1 MLLQTDKTRR
11 ILILMSDTGGGHR
24 AAAEAIREAL
34 YREPGP
40 QAVAVELVDVFRDYS
55 PAPFKYLPE
64 IYPWWVNNSKQSW
77 GAGYKLS
84 NTRQRARILS
94 TTIFHT
100 LELGLKRLLREHP
113 ADVIVCVHSALARPT
128 MKAMQSLPGRASF
141 VVVVTDL
148 VSTHH
153 MWYER
158 RAERTLV
165 PTAAAYA
172 RGLENGMTQDQLRLT
187 GLPVHPNFIDGLTD
201 RASARERLGLDPHQ
215 PVVLLV
221 GGVDGMGPVYRTA
234 LAINERRP
242 QCQLLVITGRNAT
255 LRQRLQ
261 SVVWNQPT
269 RIYGFRRDM
278 PVVLAATDI
287 IVTKA
292 GPATISEACIAGVPL
307 ILYDAIPG
315 QETGNV
321 DWVIEHGVGVFTP
334 EPREIGDTLLAWLA
348 EGPQG
353 LQRRSQRARAQARPN
368 AVFEIAADIWHQA
381 QQGPQ
386 ATRGKPLL
394 LHGIEDLA
402 AATRR
407 LTRDL

>member
-1 MLLQTDKTRR
+1 MRLRAEDKKR

-24 AAAEAIREAL
+24 AAAEAIRDAL
-34 YREPGP
+34 QREPGAG
-40 QAVAVELVDVFRDYS
+40 AVRVELVDVFRDYS

-64 IYPWWVNNSKQSW
+64 IYPWWVNHGKQSW

-94 TTIFHT
+94 TTLFHS
-100 LELGLKRLLREHP
+100 LEPGLKRLLREHP

-128 MKAMQSLPGRASF
+128 MKAMQSRPGRAPF

-165 PTAAAYA
+165 PTAAALA
-172 RGLENGMTQDQLRLT
+172 RGRENGLREGQLRLT

-201 RASARERLGLDPHQ
+201 QDSARAALGLEPQ
-215 PVVLLV
+215 LPAVLLV

-234 LAINERRP
+234 LAINARRP
-242 QCQLLVITGRNAT
+242 PCQLLVIAGRNET
-255 LRQRLQ
+255 LRRRLEA
-261 SVVWNQPT
+261 VAWNQPT
-269 RIYGFRRDM
+269 QVYGFRRDM
-278 PVVLAATDI
+278 PVVLAATDV

-292 GPATISEACIAGVPL
+292 GPATISEACIAGLPL

-321 DWVIEHGVGVFTP
+321 DWVVEHDIGVFTP
-334 EPREIGDTLLAWLA
+334 DPRVIGDTLLAWLG
-348 EGPQG
+348 EGPEG
-353 LQRRSQRARAQARPN
+353 LRRRAQRSRAQARPD
-368 AVFEIAADIWHQA
+368 AVFEIAAEIWHQA

-386 ATRGKPLL
+386 ATRGKPLR
-394 LHGIEDLA
+394 HGIEDLA
-402 AATRR
+402 ATTLR
-407 LTRDL
+407 LTRD

>member
-1 MLLQTDKTRR
+1 
-11 ILILMSDTGGGHR
+11 MSDTGGGHR

-40 QAVAVELVDVFRDYS
+40 GAVAVELVDVFRDYS

-64 IYPWWVNNSKQSW
+64 IYPWWVNNNRQSW
-77 GAGYKLS
+77 GAGYKHS
-84 NTRQRARILS
+84 NTRRRARILS

-100 LELGLKRLLREHP
+100 LEPGLKRLLREHP

-165 PTAAAYA
+165 PTAAALT
-172 RGLENGMTQDQLRLT
+172 RGFENGLTREQLRLT

-201 RASARERLGLDPHQ
+201 RASARERLQLEPGL

-234 LAINERRP
+234 LAINARRP
-242 QCQLLVITGRNAT
+242 RCQLLVIAGRNET
-255 LRQRLQ
+255 LRRRLEA
-261 SVVWNQPT
+261 VAWNQPT
-269 RIYGFRRDM
+269 RVLGFRRDM
-278 PVVLAATDI
+278 PVVLAATDV

-292 GPATISEACIAGVPL
+292 GPATICESCIAGVPL

-321 DWVIEHGVGVFTP
+321 DWVIEHDIGVFTP
-334 EPREIGDTLLAWLA
+334 DPHEIGDTLLAWLA

-353 LQRRSQRARAQARPN
+353 LQRRSERARAQARPN
-368 AVFEIAADIWHQA
+368 AVFEIAADIWHLA

-386 ATRGKPLL
+386 ATRGKPLR
-394 LHGIEDLA
+394 HGIEDLA
-402 AATRR
+402 AATLRR
-407 LTRDL
+407 TRD

>member
-1 MLLQTDKTRR
+1 MSLRSDVKKRV
-11 ILILMSDTGGGHR
+11 LILLSDTGGGHR
-24 AAAEAIREAL
+24 AAAEAIRDAL
-34 YREPGP
+34 FRKPG
-40 QAVAVELVDVFRDYS
+40 ADSVAVELVDVFRDYS

-77 GAGYKLS
+77 GAGYNIS

-100 LELGLKRLLREHP
+100 LEQGLKRLLREHP

-128 MKAMQSLPGRASF
+128 MKAMQSLPDRAPF

-165 PTAAAYA
+165 PTAAALA
-172 RGLENGMTQDQLRLT
+172 RGYENGLTGEQLRLT
-187 GLPVHPNFIDGLTD
+187 GLPVHPAFIDGLTD
-201 RASARERLGLDPHQ
+201 QGNARAALGLEPQ
-215 PVVLLV
+215 LPAVLLV
-221 GGVDGMGPVYRTA
+221 GGVDGMGPVYDTA
-234 LAINERRP
+234 LALNERRP
-242 QCQLLVITGRNAT
+242 ACQLLIIAGRNET
-255 LRQRLQ
+255 LRQRLGA
-261 SVVWNQPT
+261 VAWNQPT
-269 RIYGFRRDM
+269 QVYGFRSDM
-278 PVVLAATDI
+278 PLVLAATDI

-292 GPATISEACIAGVPL
+292 GPATISEACIAGLPL

-321 DWVIEHGVGVFTP
+321 DWVVEHDIGVFTP
-334 EPREIGDTLLAWLA
+334 DPQEIGDTLVAWLA
-348 EGPQG
+348 EGPAG
-353 LQRRSQRARAQARPN
+353 LQRRSQRARDQARPN
-368 AVFEIAADIWHQA
+368 AVFEIAAEIWHQA
-381 QQGPQ
+381 QQSPR

-394 LHGIEDLA
+394 HGFEDLA

-407 LTRDL
+407 LTRDI

>member
-1 MLLQTDKTRR
+1 MLLQTKTPRR
-11 ILILMSDTGGGHR
+11 VLILMSDTGGGHR

-34 YREPGP
+34 RRRPGP
-40 QAVAVELVDVFRDYS
+40 AAVAVELVDVFRDYS

-77 GAGYKLS
+77 SAGYKLS
-84 NTRQRARILS
+84 NTRRRARILS

-100 LELGLKRLLREHP
+100 LEPGLKRLLREHP

-165 PTAAAYA
+165 PTAAALA
-172 RGLENGMTQDQLRLT
+172 RGVDNGLTQEQLRLT
-187 GLPVHPNFIDGLTD
+187 GLPVHPNFIAGLTD
-201 RASARERLGLDPHQ
+201 GASARQALGLDPDV

-234 LAINERRP
+234 LAINAGRP
-242 QCQLLVITGRNAT
+242 RCQLLVIAGRNEA

-261 SVVWNQPT
+261 AVNWNQPT
-269 RIYGFRRDM
+269 QIYGFRRDM

-321 DWVIEHGVGVFTP
+321 EWVVEHDIGVFTP
-334 EPREIGDTLLAWLA
+334 DPREIGATLLAWLA
-348 EGPQG
+348 EGPAG
-353 LQRRSQRARAQARPN
+353 LRRRSERARAQARPD
-368 AVFEIAADIWHQA
+368 AVFEIAAEIWHQA

-386 ATRGKPLL
+386 ATRGKPLR
-394 LHGIEDLA
+394 HGIEDLA
-402 AATRR
+402 GAALRR
-407 LTRDL
+407 ARDN

>member
-1 MLLQTDKTRR
+1 MSLRTDVKKRV
-11 ILILMSDTGGGHR
+11 LILLSDTGGGHR
-24 AAAEAIREAL
+24 AAAEAIRDAL
-34 YREPGP
+34 FREPG
-40 QAVAVELVDVFRDYS
+40 ADSVAVELVDVFRDYS

-128 MKAMQSLPGRASF
+128 MKAMQSLPGRAPF

-165 PTAAAYA
+165 PTAAALA
-172 RGLENGMTQDQLRLT
+172 RGYENGLTGEQLRLT
-187 GLPVHPNFIDGLTD
+187 GLPVHPAFIDGLTD
-201 RASARERLGLDPHQ
+201 QSNARAALGLEPQ
-215 PVVLLV
+215 LPAVLLV
-221 GGVDGMGPVYRTA
+221 GGVDGMGPVYDTA
-234 LAINERRP
+234 LALNERRP
-242 QCQLLVITGRNAT
+242 ACQLLIIAGRNET
-255 LRQRLQ
+255 LRQRLGA
-261 SVVWNQPT
+261 VAWNQPT
-269 RIYGFRRDM
+269 QVYGFRSDM
-278 PVVLAATDI
+278 PRVLAATDI

-292 GPATISEACIAGVPL
+292 GPATISEACIAGLPL

-321 DWVIEHGVGVFTP
+321 AWVVEHDIGVFTP
-334 EPREIGDTLLAWLA
+334 EPQEIGDTLLAWLA
-348 EGPQG
+348 EGPAG
-353 LQRRSQRARAQARPN
+353 LQRRSQRARDQARPN
-368 AVFEIAADIWHQA
+368 AVFEIAAEIWHQA
-381 QQGPQ
+381 QQSPR
-386 ATRGKPLL
+386 ATRGNLL
-394 LHGIEDLA
+394 RHGFEDLA

-407 LTRDL
+407 LTRDT

>member
-1 MLLQTDKTRR
+1 MLLQTEAPRR
-11 ILILMSDTGGGHR
+11 ILVLMSDTGGGHR

-34 YREPGP
+34 HRSPGP
-40 QAVAVELVDVFRDYS
+40 RAVAVELVDVFRDYS

-64 IYPWWVNNSKQSW
+64 IYPWWVNNNRQSW
-77 GAGYKLS
+77 GAGYKHS
-84 NTRQRARILS
+84 NTRRRARILS

-100 LELGLKRLLREHP
+100 LEPGLKRLLREHP

-165 PTAAAYA
+165 PTAAALA
-172 RGLENGMTQDQLRLT
+172 RGYENGLTRDRLRLT

-201 RASARERLGLDPHQ
+201 RASARERLQLEPGL

-234 LAINERRP
+234 LAINARRP
-242 QCQLLVITGRNAT
+242 RCQLLVIAGRNET
-255 LRQRLQ
+255 LRRRMEA
-261 SVVWNQPT
+261 VAWNQPT
-269 RIYGFRRDM
+269 RVLGFRRDM
-278 PVVLAATDI
+278 PVVLAATDV

-292 GPATISEACIAGVPL
+292 GPATICESCIAGVPL

-321 DWVIEHGVGVFTP
+321 DWVIEHDIGVFTP
-334 EPREIGDTLLAWLA
+334 DPREIGDTLLAWLA

-353 LQRRSQRARAQARPN
+353 LQRRSERARAQARPN
-368 AVFEIAADIWHQA
+368 AVFEIAADIWRLA

-386 ATRGKPLL
+386 ATRGKPLR
-394 LHGIEDLA
+394 HGIEDLA
-402 AATRR
+402 AATLRR
-407 LTRDL
+407 ARD